1 MSADGMLPRAT
12 PLFGTQR
19 GRQPGREPGMV
30 T

>member
-1 MSADGMLPRAT
+1 MSADGTLPGAT